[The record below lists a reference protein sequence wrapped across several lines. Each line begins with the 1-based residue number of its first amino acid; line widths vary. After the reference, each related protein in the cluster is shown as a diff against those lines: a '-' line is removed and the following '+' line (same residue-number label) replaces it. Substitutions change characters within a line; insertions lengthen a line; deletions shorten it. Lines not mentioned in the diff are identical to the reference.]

1 VEYLYTTILAEGWQ
15 LDAVPKSS
23 LRTLLME
30 QSYPSEIVDHILALY
45 LNPSD
50 QDTPALNIAKLSR
63 TIAVQLLQSKP
74 VRIAQLIEH

>member
-1 VEYLYTTILAEGWQ
+1 
-15 LDAVPKSS
+15 
-23 LRTLLME
+23 ME

-74 VRIAQLIEH
+74 VRIAQLI